1 MDKNNKNKK
10 APEINIKNMGIDI
23 DKNEYREIVQS
34 NSAHPEIFG
43 KKHIKN
49 FYDQYRQYKEALKYL
64 RALRYQN

>member
-1 MDKNNKNKK
+1 MDNKKQTKK

-43 KKHIKN
+43 KKHIKS
-49 FYDQYRQYKEALKYL
+49 FYDQYR
-64 RALRYQN
+64 